1 MIQKVGNIFPPI
13 PQGGKLN
20 GNDAQPVKQILA
32 EYKGIDKAIIQP
44 ETTME
49 SLGID
54 SLDTV
59 ELVMNLEDEFH
70 VEIEV
75 DEAINTVGDLVKI
88 IEGLL

>member
-1 MIQKVGNIFPPI
+1 MDEP
-13 PQGGKLN
+13 
-20 GNDAQPVKQILA
+20 
-32 EYKGIDKAIIQP
+32 AI
-44 ETTME
+44 ERDTTME

-59 ELVMNLEDEFH
+59 ELVMNLEDEFD

-75 DEAINTVGDLVKI
+75 DEDIKTVGDLVKI

>member
-1 MIQKVGNIFPPI
+1 MVFEKV
-13 PQGGKLN
+13 KT
-20 GNDAQPVKQILA
+20 ILA
-32 EYKGIDKAIIQP
+32 NYKEIDESTI
-44 ETTME
+44 ELDTTME

-59 ELVMNLEDEFH
+59 ELVMNLEDEFD

-75 DEAINTVGDLVKI
+75 DEDIKTVGDLVKI

>member
-1 MIQKVGNIFPPI
+1 VVFEKV
-13 PQGGKLN
+13 KT
-20 GNDAQPVKQILA
+20 ILA
-32 EYKGIDKAIIQP
+32 DYKEIDESSI
-44 ETTME
+44 ELDTTME

-59 ELVMNLEDEFH
+59 ELVMNLEDEFD

-75 DEAINTVGDLVKI
+75 DEDIKTVGDLVKI

>member
-1 MIQKVGNIFPPI
+1 MVFEKV
-13 PQGGKLN
+13 KT
-20 GNDAQPVKQILA
+20 ILA
-32 EYKGIDKAIIQP
+32 DYKEIDVSSI
-44 ETTME
+44 ELDTTME

-59 ELVMNLEDEFH
+59 ELVMNLEDEFD

-75 DEAINTVGDLVKI
+75 DEDIKTVGDLVKI

>member
-1 MIQKVGNIFPPI
+1 MVLDQ
-13 PQGGKLN
+13 
-20 GNDAQPVKQILA
+20 VKQILA

-59 ELVMNLEDEFH
+59 ERVMNLEDEFH

>member
-1 MIQKVGNIFPPI
+1 LVLDQ
-13 PQGGKLN
+13 
-20 GNDAQPVKQILA
+20 VKQILA

-44 ETTME
+44 ETTRE